1 MGLAVGAA
9 AAAAQAARRTASAY
23 TRFSQEHHA
32 WDAIYVNY
40 PEDGSAIVTPE
51 EIRSIPGVLEA
62 HEVLFDYAAIGPG
75 TAWVLDPAG
84 RLGAGDLA
92 HARIVEGRWF
102 DDTKANE
109 VVIGVGLADS
119 EELGVGD
126 TFTLFPP
133 DDLDEF
139 AAVRGDDVAD
149 RLAAAVPG
157 LVMHIVGVAAAPG
170 QLLTIGEVGV
180 PLIQF
185 SPAMAPFQTDDH
197 SAVYVRLDD
206 RSTAEAF
213 QRGLSAL
220 TDDRGGSQVI
230 LHRDLADALNRSL
243 RPQVVALAAL
253 AIVLG
258 LAAIVIGVQGVTRV
272 LDRSSRDAAFLRSL
286 GLTRAD
292 MTRVAMMEWTG
303 VAVIAAVVAAI
314 VATLAS
320 PLSPAGLART
330 AEPHRGIQ
338 LDRAVLV
345 ALVVPCVVVLV
356 VAAATRVARSSGSG
370 GSVGPPRV
378 PLLERSRGV
387 VVPVGVQ
394 GALDRGGTNARVPV
408 WSTVGAGAIAVAALV
423 AVVVLGASLTRLLSS
438 SDHYGLRWDVQLAQ
452 FTEDSI
458 VTAGPPI
465 LAADQRVEGLAKG
478 FTDSAVISDVH
489 STLIAMDPIKGELRP
504 PLLRGAYPQTA
515 EEVALGRRTMNRLGV
530 DLGDIAQFNVEELEI
545 ETRLRVVGEVLV
557 PAQGPR
563 GRLDEGV
570 LVTYGWLERVVPED
584 TPAALFVK
592 HRGGVESADVVADL
606 VAIVQPSEAPS
617 IISPP
622 TPSDIIDLR
631 RARSMPTI
639 FVAALVAVVVAVLAH
654 TIGLSVRRRHR
665 DMAILRALGLERR
678 RLYGIAMTQ
687 AATLT
692 ALAIVVGIPL
702 GIVSGRLAWNALART
717 IGSSLGPAVP
727 LLWVLAVIPLG
738 ALILGLALAIRPS
751 ARACGEGLATHLRAE

>member
-23 TRFSQEHHA
+23 TRFSQEHRA

-75 TAWVLDPAG
+75 TAWVLDPSG

-119 EELGVGD
+119 EALGVGD
-126 TFTLFPP
+126 TFTLFSP

-139 AAVRGDDVAD
+139 AAIRGDDVAD

-157 LVMHIVGVAAAPG
+157 LVMHVVGVAAAPG

-206 RSTAEAF
+206 SSTTEAF
-213 QRGLSAL
+213 ARGLSAL
-220 TDDRGGSQVI
+220 TDDRGESQVI
-230 LHRDLADALNRSL
+230 FHGDLADALNRSL

-303 VAVIAAVVAAI
+303 VAVVAAVFAAI

-320 PLSPAGLART
+320 PLSPIGLART

-338 LDRAVLV
+338 LDRAVVV
-345 ALVVPCVVVLV
+345 ALVVPCIVVLV
-356 VAAATRVARSSGSG
+356 ASAASRVARSSGSG
-370 GSVGPPRV
+370 GSPGPPRV
-378 PLLERSRGV
+378 PLLGHRGV

-394 GALDRGGTNARVPV
+394 GALDRGATNARVPV
-408 WSTVGAGAIAVAALV
+408 WSTVGAGSVAVAALV
-423 AVVVLGASLTRLLSS
+423 AVVVLGASLTQLLSS

-452 FTEDSI
+452 FTEESI
-458 VTAGPPI
+458 VRDGPPV
-465 LAADQRVEGLAKG
+465 LAADARVEGLAIG
-478 FTDSAVISDVH
+478 FTDSAIISDAH

-504 PLLRGAYPQTA
+504 PLVRGAYPRTA
-515 EEVALGRRTMNRLGV
+515 DEVALGRRTMNRLGV
-530 DLGDIAQFNVEELEI
+530 GLGDVAQFDVDELEI

-570 LVTYGWLERVVPED
+570 LVTYGWLEQVVPEE
-584 TPAALFVK
+584 TPSVLFVK
-592 HRGGVESADVVADL
+592 HRADAEITDVVGDVVA
-606 VAIVQPSEAPS
+606 VVQPSEDPS
-617 IISPP
+617 LISPP

-631 RARSMPTI
+631 RARSMPTV
-639 FVAALVAVVVAVLAH
+639 FVAALVVVVAAVLSH
-654 TIGLSVRRRHR
+654 TIGLSVRRRRR

-678 RLYGIAMTQ
+678 KLYGIAMVQ
-687 AATLT
+687 ATTLT
-692 ALAIVVGIPL
+692 TLAILVGIPL

-717 IGSSLGPAVP
+717 IGSSLDAVVP
-727 LLWVLAVIPLG
+727 VPWVLAVIPLG
-738 ALILGLALAIRPS
+738 ALMLGLALAIRPA